1 MTKALE
7 GTSSACGAEQLR
19 FSIVICT
26 DGRCAALATTLQSLQ
41 YLNASDFEVVCVA
54 GPSEDGTAA
63 LLATWNG
70 RVKIARNPV
79 CNLSI
84 SRNIGIGMAAGEIVA
99 FLDDDAIPESEWLDD
114 LAVAFK
120 DPSVG
125 CAGGFVFNPDGV
137 TFQYRYGTVDRLGR
151 ADLSWQR
158 AAPELSF
165 PFTANFPHPLGANSA
180 FRRKA
185 LLAVGGFDEEYEY
198 YLDESDVVVRV
209 IDAGWRVAQLERAFV
224 HHKFLPNAIRNEA
237 RMITNFYAIIKNQIY
252 FSLMN
257 GLAHHSLHEAIG
269 VARERIVMFGDHINA
284 AYEAGRI
291 GEAERT
297 KFWQDVDRAW
307 RDGLSRGL
315 AGRRVTGWHRW
326 NDSPSEPL
334 PFHTLQPA
342 SSWRCFCFLSQEY
355 PPGTV
360 GGIGRYVHNLARG
373 IAAMGHRVHVL
384 TRGDSADRIDF
395 EEGVWV
401 HRVVP
406 GPEDV
411 EAGAAT
417 LMPSRIAP
425 HIARMRREVEA
436 VASRRKVDAVYAPIW
451 DSEGLALLGPDFP
464 PLVTSLQT
472 TLHFWIESNPGIR
485 ANAAWVRDYA
495 PLMLAGE
502 NRLLMESDGI
512 HAISAAIAA
521 EIEKAYGVALHPDR
535 CFMVPL
541 GLEDW
546 TRLPC
551 RGPAA
556 LPPGWLRVLFVGR
569 LESRKGI
576 DVLLH
581 AARHVLAHHPR
592 VHLDIVGND
601 RIPRPEGGTFR
612 EAFEADPTADAVRGR
627 VHFHGAVAEEQLR
640 GFYRACD
647 ILVTPSRFESF
658 GLMLVEGMMFGK
670 PIIGCR
676 AGGMVEV
683 VEDGVSGLLAEPG
696 DVDSLTAC
704 LECLIAD
711 AALRARLGAAARAR
725 YEAAFTAERM
735 AQGVVN
741 VLLRVAERKQRA
753 RSLAPVA

>member
-1 MTKALE
+1 MTRGPAGAYPAF
-7 GTSSACGAEQLR
+7 GTER
-19 FSIVICT
+19 PVFSIVICT
-26 DGRCAALATTLQSLQ
+26 DGRCTALATTLHSLQ
-41 YLNASDFEVVCVA
+41 YLNATGFEVVCVA
-54 GPSEDGTAA
+54 GPTEDGTAA
-63 LLATWNG
+63 LLDTWNG

-79 CNLSI
+79 RNLSI
-84 SRNIGIGMAAGEIVA
+84 SRNIGIGLAAGEIVA
-99 FLDDDAIPESEWLDD
+99 FLDDDAIPEPEWLDD
-114 LAVAFK
+114 LAVAFE
-120 DPSVG
+120 DFSVG

-158 AAPELSF
+158 ASPELSF

-180 FRRKA
+180 FRREA
-185 LLAVGGFDEEYEY
+185 LLAIGGFDEEYEY
-198 YLDESDVVVRV
+198 YLDESDVVVRMV
-209 IDAGWRVAQLERAFV
+209 DAGWRVAQLERAFV
-224 HHKFLPNAIRNEA
+224 HHKYLPSDIRNES
-237 RMITNFYAIIKNQIY
+237 RSITHFYPIIKNHIY
-252 FSLMN
+252 FGLVN
-257 GLAHHSLHEAIG
+257 GLAHHSLDEVIR
-269 VARERIVMFGDHINA
+269 VSRERIEMFGRHINA
-284 AYEAGRI
+284 EFEIGAAG
-291 GEAERT
+291 RT

-307 RDGLSRGL
+307 RDGLLRGL
-315 AGRRVTGWHRW
+315 AGRRITGLDRW
-326 NDSPSEPL
+326 NGPPSALL
-334 PFHTLQPA
+334 PFRTLQPA
-342 SSWRCFCFLSQEY
+342 GGWRCFCLISQEY
-355 PPGTV
+355 PPGPV

-384 TRGDSADRIDF
+384 TRGDSTDCVDF

-406 GPEDV
+406 GPEDA
-411 EAGAAT
+411 EAGAS
-417 LMPSRIAP
+417 LGMPSRIAP
-425 HIARMRREVEA
+425 HIARVGREVAA
-436 VASRRKVDAVYAPIW
+436 VASRRKVDAIYAPIW
-451 DSEGLALLGPDFP
+451 DSEGLALLGPDWP

-485 ANAAWVRDYA
+485 ANAVWVRDYA

-502 NRLLMESDGI
+502 KRLLSESDGI
-512 HAISAAIAA
+512 HAISAAIAT
-521 EIEKAYGVALHPDR
+521 EIEQVSGVALRRDR

-551 RGPAA
+551 EAPEA
-556 LPPGWLRVLFVGR
+556 LPPGCLRVLFVGR

-581 AARHVLAHHPR
+581 AARHVLARHPQ

-601 RIPRPEGGTFR
+601 RIPRPEGGTYR
-612 EAFEADPTADAVRGR
+612 EGFDADPAAEPIRERVR
-627 VHFHGAVAEEQLR
+627 FHGAVAEERLR
-640 GFYRACD
+640 GFYQACD

-670 PIIGCR
+670 PVIGCR

-696 DVDSLTAC
+696 DVDSLTTC
-704 LECLIAD
+704 FERLILD

-735 AQGVVN
+735 VQGVLN

-753 RSLAPVA
+753 RSLATAA

>member
-1 MTKALE
+1 VGAHP
-7 GTSSACGAEQLR
+7 ACGTERPR

-54 GPSEDGTAA
+54 GPTEDGTAA
-63 LLATWNG
+63 LLATWHG
-70 RVKIARNPV
+70 RVKIARNPFR
-79 CNLSI
+79 NLSI
-84 SRNIGIGMAAGEIVA
+84 SRNIGIGLAAGEIIA
-99 FLDDDAIPESEWLDD
+99 FLDDDAIPEPEWLDD
-114 LAVAFK
+114 LAVAFE

-137 TFQYRYGTVDRLGR
+137 TFQYRYATVDRLGR

-180 FRRKA
+180 FRREA

-198 YLDESDVVVRV
+198 YLDESDAVVRV
-209 IDAGWRVAQLERAFV
+209 VDAGWRIAQLERAFV
-224 HHKFLPNAIRNEA
+224 HHKYLPSAIRNES
-237 RMITNFYAIIKNQIY
+237 RTITHLYPIIKNHVY
-252 FSLMN
+252 FGLVN
-257 GLAHHSLHEAIG
+257 GLAHHSLHEVIG
-269 VARERIVMFGDHINA
+269 VAHERIEMFGCHINA
-284 AYEAGRI
+284 DFEAGRI
-291 GEAERT
+291 GEVQRT
-297 KFWQDVDRAW
+297 RFWQDVDRAW
-307 RDGLSRGL
+307 RDGMLRGL
-315 AGRRVTGWHRW
+315 AGRRVTGRDRW
-326 NDSPSEPL
+326 NGPPAGL
-334 PFHTLQPA
+334 LRFRTLQPA
-342 SSWRCFCFLSQEY
+342 GGWRCFCFLSQEY
-355 PPGTV
+355 PPGPV
-360 GGIGRYVHNLARG
+360 GGIARYVHNLARG

-384 TRGDSADRIDF
+384 TRGDSADRVDF

-406 GPEDV
+406 GTEDS
-411 EAGAAT
+411 EASPAIR
-417 LMPSRIAP
+417 MPSRIAP
-425 HIARMRREVEA
+425 HIMRMRREVAA
-436 VASRRKVDAVYAPIW
+436 VASRRNVDAVYAPIW

-485 ANAAWVRDYA
+485 ADAAWVRDYA

-502 NRLLMESDGI
+502 HRLLLESDGI
-512 HAISAAIAA
+512 HAISAAIAT
-521 EIEKAYGVALHPDR
+521 EIEQTSGVALHEDR

-546 TRLPC
+546 THLPC
-551 RGPAA
+551 CGPEA

-576 DVLLH
+576 DVLFH
-581 AARHVLAHHPR
+581 AAKHVLARHAR

-601 RIPRPEGGTFR
+601 RIPRPEGGTYR
-612 EAFEADPTADAVRGR
+612 EAFEADPAADAIRGR
-627 VHFHGAVAEEQLR
+627 VHFHGAVPEDRLR

-647 ILVTPSRFESF
+647 ILATPSRFESF

-670 PIIGCR
+670 PVIGCR
-676 AGGMVEV
+676 VGGMVEV
-683 VEDGVSGLLAEPG
+683 VEEGVSGLLAEPG
-696 DVDSLTAC
+696 DVDSLIAC
-704 LECLIAD
+704 LERLIAD
-711 AALRARLGAAARAR
+711 AGLRARLGAAARAR

-735 AQGVVN
+735 AQGVVA

-753 RSLAPVA
+753 GSLATAA

>member
-1 MTKALE
+1 VTRAAA
-7 GTSSACGAEQLR
+7 GAHPACGTERPR
-19 FSIVICT
+19 FSVVICT

-54 GPSEDGTAA
+54 GPTEDGTNA
-63 LLATWNG
+63 LLETWNG

-79 CNLSI
+79 RNLSI
-84 SRNIGIGMAAGEIVA
+84 SRNIGIGLAAGEIVA
-99 FLDDDAIPESEWLDD
+99 FLDDDAIPEPEWLDD
-114 LAVAFK
+114 LAVAFE

-137 TFQYRYGTVDRLGR
+137 TFQYRYATVDRLGR

-180 FRRKA
+180 FRREA
-185 LLAVGGFDEEYEY
+185 LIAIGGFDEEYEY
-198 YLDESDVVVRV
+198 YLDESDVVVRMV
-209 IDAGWRVAQLERAFV
+209 DSGWHIAQLERAFV
-224 HHKFLPNAIRNEA
+224 HHKYLPSDIRNQSGS
-237 RMITNFYAIIKNQIY
+237 ITQFYPIIKNHIY
-252 FSLMN
+252 FGLVN
-257 GLAHHSLHEAIG
+257 GLAHHSLDEVIR
-269 VARERIVMFGDHINA
+269 VACERIETHIA
-284 AYEAGRI
+284 AEFEI
-291 GEAERT
+291 GEAGRT

-307 RDGLSRGL
+307 RDGLQRGL
-315 AGRRVTGWHRW
+315 AGRRITGVDRWHG
-326 NDSPSEPL
+326 PPLAFL
-334 PFHTLQPA
+334 PFRTLQPA
-342 SSWRCFCFLSQEY
+342 GGRRCFCLISQEY
-355 PPGTV
+355 PPGPV

-373 IAAMGHRVHVL
+373 IAALGHRVHL
-384 TRGDSADRIDF
+384 ITRGDSADRVDF
-395 EEGVWV
+395 EDGVWV

-406 GPEDV
+406 GPEDAEV
-411 EAGAAT
+411 GAS
-417 LMPSRIAP
+417 LRMPSRIAP
-425 HIARMRREVEA
+425 HIARVRREVEA

-451 DSEGLALLGPDFP
+451 DSEGLALLGPDYP

-485 ANAAWVRDYA
+485 ANAIWVRDYA

-502 NRLLMESDGI
+502 NRLLLESDGI
-512 HAISAAIAA
+512 HAISAAIAT
-521 EIEKAYGVALHPDR
+521 EIEEASGVALRSDR
-535 CFMVPL
+535 CFTVPL

-551 RGPAA
+551 EGPEA
-556 LPPGWLRVLFVGR
+556 LPPDWLRILFVGR

-581 AARHVLAHHPR
+581 AARHVLARHLQ
-592 VHLDIVGND
+592 VHLDIVGDD
-601 RIPRPEGGTFR
+601 RILRPEGGTYR
-612 EAFEADPTADAVRGR
+612 EAFEADPAADAIRGR
-627 VHFHGAVAEEQLR
+627 VHFHGAVAEERLR

-670 PIIGCR
+670 PVIGCR

-683 VEDGVSGLLAEPG
+683 VEDGMSGLLAEPG

-704 LECLIAD
+704 LERLIAD

-735 AQGVVN
+735 VNDVVD
-741 VLLRVAERKQRA
+741 VLLRVAERKQRT
-753 RSLAPVA
+753 RSLATAA